1 MLALAFLAALG
12 AAIPAQLGTNIVS
25 PAEDSAVLQVACI
38 MQQLEQPY
46 NLLSLPWLRARQEVR
61 LNRLDG
67 YFTAVL
73 LQEMEPFGQLSAPL
87 YLENWYWIEHR
98 STLSVP
104 PPVKRLG
111 AVRGSHQAKWF
122 ETMDLAA
129 AAEVNTSE
137 ELVKM
142 LNLKRVDRILMDLEV
157 FEQTAARLG
166 LVRQDFSVRFFRYV
180 PLGVYFSS
188 QFLQQRPGF
197 LSRFNALIPSCSQTP
212 FILSEREQRIVLD
225 AFLPPAAELATQA
238 LIQQVLQSQN
248 ATPWSPEQ
256 ISQHDQR
263 WIDEVKQGQPQLAE
277 SMLHTELSQWLV
289 QWQQQF
295 SGRVAEII
303 LMDAQGRNVAISAVT
318 SDYWQGDEV
327 KYQQV
332 FAQPVSY
339 LLDSVRFDASSQRFL
354 VQLSVPVNNAQGEPL
369 GALTLGL
376 DVELSLQYC
385 QRNGISPG
393 YCVD

>member
-1 MLALAFLAALG
+1 MLALVFSAALTVT
-12 AAIPAQLGTNIVS
+12 APAQLATNL
-25 PAEDSAVLQVACI
+25 PLQQQDKTVTQIDCI
-38 MQQLEQPY
+38 LQQLAQPY
-46 NLLSLPWLRARQEVR
+46 ELVSLPWLRARQEVR

-67 YFTAVL
+67 YFTAIL

-98 STLSVP
+98 TSMSIP
-104 PPVKRLG
+104 QPAKRFG

-122 ETMDLAA
+122 DLMQLQT

-142 LNLKRVDRILMDLEV
+142 LQLKRVDRILMDLEV
-157 FEQTAARLG
+157 FEQTAERLG
-166 LVRQDFSVRFFRYV
+166 LARQDFAVRFFRYV

-197 LSRFNALIPSCSQTP
+197 LSHFNQLIPSCSQTP
-212 FILSEREQRIVLD
+212 FVLSEREQRIIEE
-225 AFLPPAAELATQA
+225 AFLTAARRLAKQPLVQQA
-238 LIQQVLQSQN
+238 LVKHN
-248 ATPWSPEQ
+248 ASPWSAEQ
-256 ISQHDQR
+256 IAQHDQQ
-263 WIDEVKQGQPQLAE
+263 WITEVKQGQSQLAE
-277 SMLHTELSQWLV
+277 TMLASELSQWLNN
-289 QWQQQF
+289 WQQPF
-295 SGRVAEII
+295 SGRVVEVI
-303 LMDAQGRNVAISAVT
+303 LMDAHGRNVAISAVT
-318 SDYWQGDEV
+318 SDYWQGDEI

-332 FAQPVSY
+332 FGQPDSF

-354 VQLSVPVNNAQGEPL
+354 VQLSVPVVAADGESL

-385 QRNGISPG
+385 QRNGTSPG
-393 YCVD
+393 FCID

>member
-1 MLALAFLAALG
+1 MLALVFSAALTVT
-12 AAIPAQLGTNIVS
+12 APAQLATNL
-25 PAEDSAVLQVACI
+25 PLQQQDKTVAQIDCI
-38 MQQLEQPY
+38 LQQLAQPFE
-46 NLLSLPWLRARQEVR
+46 LVSLPWLRARQEVR

-67 YFTAVL
+67 YFTAIL

-98 STLSVP
+98 SSISVP
-104 PPVKRLG
+104 PPAKRLG

-122 ETMDLAA
+122 ETMGLVA

-137 ELVKM
+137 ELVRM

-157 FEQTAARLG
+157 FEHTAERLG

-225 AFLPPAAELATQA
+225 AFLPQATQLATDAKIQQA
-238 LIQQVLQSQN
+238 LISQN

-256 ISQHDQR
+256 ILQHDQR
-263 WIDEVKQGQPQLAE
+263 WIEEVKQGQSQLAD
-277 SMLHTELSQWLV
+277 SMLHTELSQWLAE
-289 QWQQQF
+289 WQQQF

-318 SDYWQGDEV
+318 SDYWQGDEI

-332 FAQPVSY
+332 FAQPISH
-339 LLDSVRFDASSQRFL
+339 LLDGVRFDASSQRFL
-354 VQLSVPVNNAQGEPL
+354 VQLTVPVNNAQGEPL

-385 QRNGISPG
+385 QRNNISPG
-393 YCVD
+393 YCIN

>member
-1 MLALAFLAALG
+1 MLVLALSTALG
-12 AAIPAQLGTNIVS
+12 ALTPAQLGTNISS
-25 PAEDSAVLQVACI
+25 PSEDVTVQQVACI

-46 NLLSLPWLRARQEVR
+46 TLLSLPWLRARQEVR

-73 LQEMEPFGQLSAPL
+73 LQEMTPFGQLSAPL

-98 STLSVP
+98 ATVSVP
-104 PPVKRLG
+104 QPAKRLG

-122 ETMDLAA
+122 EAMGLIA
-129 AAEVNTSE
+129 AAEVNTNE
-137 ELVKM
+137 DLIKM

-157 FEQTAARLG
+157 FEQTAERLG
-166 LVRQDFSVRFFRYV
+166 LIRQDFSVRFFRYV

-197 LSRFNALIPSCSQTP
+197 LNRFNALIPSCSQTH
-212 FILSEREQRIVLD
+212 FILSEPEQRMLLD
-225 AFLPPAAELATQA
+225 AFLKQATQLATEAHIQQA
-238 LIQQVLQSQN
+238 LRSQN

-256 ISQHDQR
+256 IAQHDQR
-263 WIDEVKQGQPQLAE
+263 WIEEVQQGQSQLANT
-277 SMLHTELSQWLV
+277 MLRSELSQWLV

-295 SGRVAEII
+295 SGRVAEVI
-303 LMDAQGRNVAISAVT
+303 LMDAQGRNVAISAIT
-318 SDYWQGDEV
+318 SDYWQGDEI
-327 KYQQV
+327 KYQPV
-332 FAQPVSY
+332 FAQPVNY
-339 LLDSVRFDASSQRFL
+339 LLDSVHFDASSQRFL
-354 VQLSVPVNNAQGEPL
+354 VQLTVPVKTASGEPL

-393 YCVD
+393 YCIE